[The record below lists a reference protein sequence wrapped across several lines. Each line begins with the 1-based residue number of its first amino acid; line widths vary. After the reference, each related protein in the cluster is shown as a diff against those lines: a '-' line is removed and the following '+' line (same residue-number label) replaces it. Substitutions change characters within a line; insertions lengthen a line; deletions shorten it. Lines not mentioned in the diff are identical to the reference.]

1 MKRTTLR
8 ENSKVKY
15 WLEISEMVLVG
26 LEDYPAEALQ
36 GPIDMEMVGIVG
48 EIADCQLSLKRY
60 AKAEKS
66 YQRALELWKDLTS
79 PDTKTKAIGK
89 ATIYHHLCS

>member
-66 YQRALELWKDLTS
+66 YQLTS
-79 PDTKTKAIGK
+79 PGTKTKAIGK